1 MKNDVTKF
9 QTNWHV
15 SKTTWSNEGIPQAN
29 KLFGKK
35 ILRNVKDDSPNVNEN
50 EIERTSNDECNNKLY
65 TNPGNDIDTRSD
77 PEEEYTE
84 QDASVSIYI
93 KDFSDEVYKK
103 TTTLMEPNEGK
114 MIERMILACS
124 LVDSN
129 SYEYFSCKYNE
140 LNRKK

>member
-1 MKNDVTKF
+1 M
-9 QTNWHV
+9 
-15 SKTTWSNEGIPQAN
+15 
-29 KLFGKK
+29 
-35 ILRNVKDDSPNVNEN
+35 RNVKDDSPNVSEN
-50 EIERTSNDECNNKLY
+50 EIERTSNDECNNELY

-129 SYEYFSCKYNE
+129 SYDYFSCKYNE